1 MAKISSPM
9 VLRGTQRSRYC
20 GLYEQKEERIQGRE
34 EKLSEF
40 SDKKKENG
48 EANEAERGKMTREEG
63 SDEELSEKHVE
74 IGENVEKTDLGGR
87 AVELVLKKND
97 LMG

>member
-20 GLYEQKEERIQGRE
+20 ELYEQKKERIQGRE

-40 SDKKKENG
+40 SDEKKENG
-48 EANEAERGKMTREEG
+48 EANEAER
-63 SDEELSEKHVE
+63 
-74 IGENVEKTDLGGR
+74 
-87 AVELVLKKND
+87 
-97 LMG
+97 